1 MKYCTTLG
9 LLKQLYT
16 ACREKDAERT
26 LLACESLTALGVS
39 YRVQNR
45 VLALAYSSNSIEYV
59 YSNLEHILITE
70 ELSTIS
76 LN

>member
-1 MKYCTTLG
+1 MKDCTTLG

-16 ACREKDAERT
+16 ACRDKDAERT
-26 LLACESLTALGVS
+26 LLACESLTKAGIS

-45 VLALAYSSNSIEYV
+45 VLALAYSSNSIEGV
-59 YSNLEHILITE
+59 VDSINSILVSE
-70 ELSTIS
+70 DLSTIC